1 MYQSLEAQL
10 HDLFWRAE
18 PDADESPLLRGFLE
32 QHPGKALEVG
42 CGSGRLLLPLIKS
55 GYPIEGIEIS
65 SEMVELLLADATAQE
80 LSPVVHHAD
89 INDFAATEQY
99 SAITIP
105 AFTLQLLSR
114 EEALAALTSL
124 RKMSTASGAL
134 YFTVFIPW
142 SEILGDL
149 EEDVWHLDKKAP
161 YQDKLVA
168 RCYTKHS
175 INRLEQTLHR
185 KHRYEI
191 SKSSGKRLEEHLSE
205 QLLQWYFL
213 AELQLL
219 LEKSGWTY
227 QSHDADLSAGC
238 QDKDAHILT
247 IYASARPL

>member
-10 HDLFWRAE
+10 HDLFWNAE
-18 PDADESPLLRGFLE
+18 PDADESPLLRHFLD

-42 CGSGRLLLPLIKS
+42 CGSGRLLLPLIKC
-55 GYPIEGIEIS
+55 GYAIEGIEIS
-65 SEMVELLLADATAQE
+65 EDMVELLLADAKAQG
-80 LSPVVHHAD
+80 VKATVHHAD
-89 INDFAATEQY
+89 INHFSATSDY

-114 EEALAALTSL
+114 ECALTTLSNL
-124 RKMSTASGAL
+124 RKMSTDDGAL

-142 SEILGDL
+142 AEILGDL
-149 EEDVWHLDKKAP
+149 EAEAWNLDKKAP
-161 YQDKLVA
+161 YEDKKTA

-213 AELQLL
+213 AELKLL
-219 LEKSGWTY
+219 LEKSGWLY
-227 QSHDADLSAGC
+227 KNHDADLCKGH
-238 QDKDAHILT
+238 QDSDAHILT
-247 IYASARPL
+247 IYASAS